1 MAVRVPRVLWRY
13 YGVGIAALCWLV
25 LAALQLVHA
34 FDGFDLKLGDVR
46 QRLAVARRASDRI
59 AVIEVDDAT
68 VREYGR
74 WPLPRSQ
81 YALLVT
87 ALEEAGARAIGLD
100 LQFRGNDREDPT
112 SDALLAIVASET
124 SHLIVGLS
132 FLSEPGPDGA
142 AGATEDLIRHGL
154 PAGSVPAP
162 VASSVAIPYPE
173 LMASAP
179 VVGHVTVAVDRDGV
193 VRRIPFV
200 IRYGDRLYLSLDL
213 WAVGLADSETG
224 RPRVEAGNHRLS
236 VVWPSG
242 RTDRIPIDDEGAA
255 AIAFAGDTAAF
266 RNRASMLDVLQW
278 YRSEQKD
285 RIARLV
291 RGRIVLI
298 GTTAVREVATDMGA
312 TPFSPNT
319 PLLYLHA
326 NAVDAVARGGF
337 LRPLDLRLYLT
348 LMAVAAL
355 ALGWAFAALPLPRA
369 VAVMSG
375 AVVVLLATDY
385 GAFAAARVLVP
396 TTLTLLL
403 PPFVYSAVESFRY
416 VFLERHSRARDR
428 ELQVA
433 RKIQQKLLPTTPP
446 ESPTLDMF
454 GLNIPAQ
461 EVGGDYFDW
470 VPLPGGGQAVAL
482 GDVSGKGVAAALLMS
497 HLRASL
503 HAESRGQASPR
514 AIVSA
519 MHESMFRAVESGRFA
534 TFFLAAFPPTGDGFR
549 YCNAGH
555 NPALVARAGGLD
567 KLMASG
573 LPLGMLELS
582 TYEEQARPFAP
593 GDVLVIYSDGV
604 TECPWEDDQY
614 GDERLEALVKRLSA
628 ERLGAREIALAIVE
642 DVRAFCHGEMG
653 ADDVTILVV
662 RRK

>member
-1 MAVRVPRVLWRY
+1 MAVRVPRVLWRH

-25 LAALQLVHA
+25 LATLQLVGA
-34 FDGFDLKLGDVR
+34 FEGLDLKLGDVR
-46 QRLAVARRASDRI
+46 QQLAPGRRVSDRI

-100 LQFRGNDREDPT
+100 LQFRGNDREDPS

-124 SHLIVGLS
+124 PHLILALS

-142 AGATEDLIRHGL
+142 AGATEDLTRHGL
-154 PAGSVPAP
+154 PAGSAPAP
-162 VASSVAIPYPE
+162 VASSVAVPYPE
-173 LMASAP
+173 LMASAH
-179 VVGHVTVAVDRDGV
+179 VLGHVTAAVDRDGV

-224 RPRVEAGNHRLS
+224 SPRVEGSSHELS

-242 RTDRIPIDDEGAA
+242 RTDHVPIDDDGTT
-255 AIAFAGDTAAF
+255 AIAFSGDAAAF
-266 RNRASMLDVLQW
+266 HNRASMLDVLQW
-278 YRSEQKD
+278 YRSGQTE
-285 RIARLV
+285 RIARLA

-298 GTTAVREVATDMGA
+298 GTTAEREVTTDIGA
-312 TPFSPNT
+312 TPFSSNT

-326 NAVDAVARGGF
+326 NAVNAVARGAF
-337 LRPLDLRLYLT
+337 LRPLDLRFYLA
-348 LMAVAAL
+348 LMAAVAL

-369 VAVMSG
+369 VAVMSA
-375 AVVVLLATDY
+375 AVIVLVTADY
-385 GAFAAARVLVP
+385 AAFAAAHVLVP
-396 TTLTLLL
+396 TTFALLL
-403 PPFVYSAVESFRY
+403 PPLVYSAVESFRY

-446 ESPTLDMF
+446 ESPALDMF

-503 HAESRGQASPR
+503 HAESRGQGSPR

-534 TFFLAAFPPTGDGFR
+534 TFFLAAFPPDGDGFR
-549 YCNAGH
+549 FCNAGH
-555 NPALVARAGGLD
+555 NPALVVRAGRIE

-573 LPLGMLELS
+573 LPLGMLDLD
-582 TYEEQARPFAP
+582 TYEEQTRAFDP

-604 TECPWEDDQY
+604 TECPWEDQQY
-614 GDERLEALVKRLSA
+614 GDERLEELVKRLATGSK
-628 ERLGAREIALAIVE
+628 GAREIALAIVD